1 MIILDPTLFYPCLIN
16 GSVKYGFSFAST
28 CIIIAD
34 SVYMFHFFFLF
45 FSPVTAMNSLF
56 VSLQYP
62 QLIGW
67 LAMGGDPCSEAWQG
81 VGCVFSNITSLYA
94 LFVSFL
100 RHLISISKLLPHLVI
115 ESFFLQKTKWLEFR
129 GSLEQRFQ

>member
-34 SVYMFHFFFLF
+34 SVDMFHFFFF
-45 FSPVTAMNSLF
+45 FFPVTAMNSLF

-67 LAMGGDPCSEAWQG
+67 LAMGGDPCSDAWQG

-100 RHLISISKLLPHLVI
+100 RHLILISKLLLNSVI
-115 ESFFLQKTKWLEFR
+115 ESFCLQKTKWLEFR
-129 GSLEQRFQ
+129 GSHEQRFQ

>member
-1 MIILDPTLFYPCLIN
+1 MIILDPTLDPCLIN

-34 SVYMFHFFFLF
+34 SVYMFHFFFF
-45 FSPVTAMNSLF
+45 FPPVTAMNSLF

-100 RHLISISKLLPHLVI
+100 RHLISISKLLRNSVI
-115 ESFFLQKTKWLEFR
+115 QSFFLQKTKWLEFR